1 MNNGGLIMETI
12 LKINNLHSSIQET
25 KILKGLNLEMKKGEI
40 HAIMGPNGAGKSTL
54 AYTLMGN
61 PKYEITD
68 GQIEFCGEEMNDWK
82 VEDRAKKGV
91 FLSFQHPEEVPG
103 VTIENFLRVAKGAV
117 SNTKISMKDYK
128 KMLKEKMEL
137 LDMKS
142 EYASRYVNVGF
153 SGGEK
158 KKNEILQMSI
168 LEPKLAILDETD
180 SGLDMDALKVV
191 ANGVKKT
198 ANSENAILIITHYE
212 RLLEYIK
219 PDFVHVLVD
228 GRIVR
233 TGDLSVVEEIEKYGY
248 ESISSQSKKVML

>member
-1 MNNGGLIMETI
+1 METI
-12 LKINNLHSSIQET
+12 LKVNNLHSSIQE
-25 KILKGLNLEMKKGEI
+25 KEILKGLNLEMKKGEI

-61 PKYEITD
+61 PKYDITD
-68 GQIEFCGEEMNDWK
+68 GQIEFCGEEINDWK
-82 VEDRAKKGV
+82 VEERAKKGI

-128 KMLKEKMEL
+128 KMLKEKMAL

-191 ANGVKKT
+191 ANGVKKI

-212 RLLEYIK
+212 RLLDYIK

-233 TGDLSVVEEIEKYGY
+233 TGDLSLVEEIEEHGY
-248 ESISSQSKKVML
+248 ESISSQSKKVTA